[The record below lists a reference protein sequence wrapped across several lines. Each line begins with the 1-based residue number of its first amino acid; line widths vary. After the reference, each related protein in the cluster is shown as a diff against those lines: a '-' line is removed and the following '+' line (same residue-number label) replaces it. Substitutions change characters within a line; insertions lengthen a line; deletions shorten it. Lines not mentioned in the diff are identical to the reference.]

1 MKKLFLLSILFYSL
15 NASAGILLLPNTKQ
29 IYLDGDSSVTFNKVY
44 LVEKVIYDGVD
55 SSASVTFTV
64 YKKEGGK
71 LFGVTDVP
79 IQAQY
84 YKIPEGETNI
94 IKYCLQQAKIYF
106 TNLGYFA
113 NIK

>member
-1 MKKLFLLSILFYSL
+1 MKKIFLLSIIFCSL
-15 NASAGILLLPNTKQ
+15 NSSAGILLLPNVKQ
-29 IYLDGDSSVTFNKVY
+29 IYLEGDSSVTFNKVY
-44 LVEKVIYDGVD
+44 LVETVLYNGAD
-55 SSASVTFTV
+55 SSASLTFTV

-71 LFGVTDVP
+71 LFGVTDIPV
-79 IQAQY
+79 QTQY
-84 YKIPEGETNI
+84 YKIPESETNI